1 MKVPDR
7 IDDQVQIDTGTV
19 ALEGELVV
27 PAGAGGLVIFAHG
40 SGSSRH
46 SRRNQ
51 FVAHEL
57 RKVGLGTL
65 LFDLLTQEEERVDQ
79 HTAHL
84 RFDIQLLANRL
95 VSATDWLRK
104 QADFSDLKFG
114 YFGAST
120 GGGAA

>member
-1 MKVPDR
+1 MKARALDR
-7 IDDQVQIDTGTV
+7 IDEQVQIVTEAVTLD
-19 ALEGELVV
+19 GELVV
-27 PAGAGGLVIFAHG
+27 PEGARGVVIFAYG

-57 RKVGLGTL
+57 RKGGLGTL
-65 LFDLLTQEEERVDQ
+65 LFDLLTPEEEKAEEY
-79 HTAHL
+79 TAHL

-104 QADFSDLKFG
+104 QAGF
-114 YFGAST
+114 
-120 GGGAA
+120 